1 MKIKKILVVDDSR
14 TQLMYMADILDR
26 GGFQVQTARNAAD
39 ALRLIEWDRPDLM
52 LLDVVMPGVNGFQLT
67 RKLTKS
73 PEYANIPVILC
84 TSKNLETDRVWG
96 LRQGAIAYFVKPV
109 DEKQL
114 LATIN
119 LIE

>member
-14 TQLMYMADILDR
+14 TELMYMADILDR

-52 LLDVVMPGVNGFQLT
+52 LLDVVMPGINGFQLT
-67 RKLTKS
+67 RNLTRS
-73 PEYANIPVILC
+73 PEYASIPVILC
-84 TSKNLETDRVWG
+84 TSKKLETDRVWG

-114 LATIN
+114 LAKIKS
-119 LIE
+119 LE